1 MPIVKIHK
9 DEKCFEKNVEK
20 NVNLVVQAGI
30 KKFPIPHLKYK
41 CGMGTCGT
49 CASIIISGA
58 KNIDEPNWKEIKI
71 LKEKIKLGYRLT
83 CQFRVSND
91 IEIKQDI

>member
-1 MPIVKIHK
+1 
-9 DEKCFEKNVEK
+9 
-20 NVNLVVQAGI
+20 
-30 KKFPIPHLKYK
+30 
-41 CGMGTCGT
+41 MGTCGT

-83 CQFRVSND
+83 CQFRVSKD
-91 IEIKQDI
+91 LEIKQDI